1 MASAA
6 PLSDYEE
13 YEQLRKKVID
23 LKKLSEEVSPAD
35 LYKLA
40 VLMSRWAPTAEL
52 PLCLLCRRSN
62 KKLKKG
68 HIFPKSVLETLER
81 KAKIEGKGRFI
92 YMDDSRGAEIKGASS
107 CAYRVFC
114 GDCEQVF
121 QQGEVHFNKD
131 FFAPLCEKVGGH
143 HEISVKVTP
152 EESSFPWLY
161 FCLISMIW
169 RSLCFV
175 PGIKD
180 DKTCIEVLEYLRSYL
195 LDWKNVNID
204 GRVAL
209 FLFVPNCEV
218 DKKLV
223 AGSEINDWW
232 FYNWLFFT
240 TEIIKNLDK
249 TINFLSGW
257 LFLGPLHVVML
268 HRDDISAL
276 VEGYSF
282 FKGWTETSSLTPE
295 TNRITIPDKEGRF
308 FPVVVADRIIQLGTL
323 AASSKT
329 RLPLADQT
337 CTNDSPVLC
346 AAFQHWLPKDIS
358 YDRDRGGFSFNA
370 LFEEKWAKEL
380 KMKIVKAERKG
391 NKEEILF
398 VVVQDVVNGKGELA
412 MGLHVNADG
421 TVEFM
426 KGVNVPKRSFNWNS
440 NDPPFKNTI
449 QGFLKDLPAVTRG
462 TEPKEEETNSGVSK

>member
-6 PLSDYEE
+6 PPSDYEE
-13 YEQLRKKVID
+13 YEQLRTKVIA
-23 LKKLSEEVSPAD
+23 LKQLSEEVSPAD

-40 VLMSRWAPTAEL
+40 VLMSRWAVTAKL

-62 KKLKKG
+62 KKLEKG
-68 HIFPKSVLETLER
+68 HIYPKSVLKTLER
-81 KAKIEGKGRFI
+81 KAKRERNARII
-92 YMDDSRGAEIKGASS
+92 YMDDSRGAEIKGASN
-107 CAYRVFC
+107 CAYHVFC
-114 GDCEQVF
+114 CDCEQVF
-121 QQGEVHFNKD
+121 QQGEVYFNQY
-131 FFAPLCEKVGGH
+131 FFAPLCEKVGDQ
-143 HEISVKVTP
+143 HEILVKVP
-152 EESSFPWLY
+152 REESSFPWLY

-169 RSLCFV
+169 RALCFN
-175 PGIKD
+175 PRIKD
-180 DKTCIEVLEYLRSYL
+180 NKTCIEVLEYLRSYL

-218 DKKLV
+218 DEKLV
-223 AGSEINDWW
+223 AGSKINDWW

-240 TEIIKNLDK
+240 TEIIKNHEK
-249 TINFLSGW
+249 TSNFLSGW
-257 LFLGPLHVVML
+257 LILGPLHVVIL
-268 HRDDISAL
+268 YRDDISAL
-276 VEGYSF
+276 VEGNDL
-282 FKGWTETSSLTPE
+282 FKGWKESSSLTPE
-295 TNRITIPDKEGRF
+295 TNTITIPDKEGRF
-308 FPVVVADRIIQLGTL
+308 FPVVFGDEIIQLGTQ
-323 AASSKT
+323 AASLKT

-337 CTNDSPVLC
+337 CTNDSPVLF

-370 LFEEKWAKEL
+370 FFEEKWEKEL
-380 KMKIVKAERKG
+380 KMKIVKAERKA

-398 VVVQDVVNGKGELA
+398 VVVQDVVNSKGELA
-412 MGLHVNADG
+412 MGLNVNADG

-449 QGFLKDLPAVTRG
+449 QGFLKDLARG

>member
-13 YEQLRKKVID
+13 YEQLREKVME

-40 VLMSRWAPTAEL
+40 VLMSRWAATAEL

-68 HIFPKSVLETLER
+68 HIFPKSVLETLEKKVKR
-81 KAKIEGKGRFI
+81 EGKGGTI
-92 YMDDSRGAEIKGASS
+92 YMDSFRGAEIKGASN

-131 FFAPLCEKVGGH
+131 FFAPLCENVGGQ
-143 HEISVKVTP
+143 HEISVKVTR

-161 FCLISMIW
+161 FCLISIIW

-175 PGIKD
+175 PNIKD

-195 LDWKNVNID
+195 LDWKNVNTAR
-204 GRVAL
+204 RVAL

-218 DKKLV
+218 DKKLE
-223 AGSEINDWW
+223 AGNEISKWW
-232 FYNWLFFT
+232 FYDWVFFT
-240 TEIIKNLDK
+240 KEIIKSKDK
-249 TINFLSGW
+249 TSNFLSGW

-268 HRDDISAL
+268 YRDDISAL
-276 VEGYSF
+276 VEGYDF
-282 FKGWTETSSLTPE
+282 FREWKETSSLTPE
-295 TNRITIPDKEGRF
+295 TSRITIADKEGRF
-308 FPVVVADRIIQLGTL
+308 FPVVFCDTIIQLATL

-337 CTNDSPVLC
+337 CTNDSPVLR

-358 YDRDRGGFSFNA
+358 YDRSRRGFSFND
-370 LFEEKWAKEL
+370 LFVEKWAKEL

-398 VVVQDVVNGKGELA
+398 VVVQDVVNGEGELA

-426 KGVNVPKRSFNWNS
+426 KGVNVPKRSN
-440 NDPPFKNTI
+440 PPFKNTI
-449 QGFLKDLPAVTRG
+449 EGFLKDLPAVTRA

>member
-6 PLSDYEE
+6 PLSDCEE

-23 LKKLSEEVSPAD
+23 LKRLSEEVSPAD

-40 VLMSRWAPTAEL
+40 LLMSRWAPTAEL

-62 KKLKKG
+62 KKLRKG
-68 HIFPKSVLETLER
+68 HIFPKSVLETLES
-81 KAKIEGKGRFI
+81 KAEKEGKASII
-92 YMDDSRGAEIKGASS
+92 YMDHSRGAQIQGASS

-121 QQGEVHFNKD
+121 QQGEVHFNNN
-131 FFAPLCEKVGGH
+131 FFAPLCVNVGGK
-143 HEISVKVTP
+143 HEISVTL

-175 PGIKD
+175 PDMKD

-218 DKKLV
+218 DEKLV
-223 AGSEINDWW
+223 AGSEINKWW

-240 TEIIKNLDK
+240 TEIIKNHDK

-257 LFLGPLHVVML
+257 LILGPLHVVML
-268 HRDDISAL
+268 YRDDISAL
-276 VEGYSF
+276 VEGYDF
-282 FKGWTETSSLTPE
+282 FKGWKETSSLTPE

-308 FPVVVADRIIQLGTL
+308 FPVAVGDSIIQLGKL
-323 AASSKT
+323 VASSKT
-329 RLPLADQT
+329 RLPLAGQT
-337 CTNDSPVLC
+337 CTNDSPSLR

-358 YDRDRGGFSFNA
+358 YVRDRGRFSFNNF
-370 LFEEKWAKEL
+370 FEEKWEKEL
-380 KMKIVKAERKG
+380 KMKIVKAERKK

-398 VVVQDVVNGKGELA
+398 VVVQDVVNEKGELA

-426 KGVNVPKRSFNWNS
+426 KGVNVPKSSFNWNS